1 MVIIANS
8 VIMRPD
14 SVTTFM
20 SKTGF
25 PKILLLVSFISFS
38 VICKYMSTTVHDNG
52 VVEYIF
58 SLVMRLNMTI
68 FTNCDSLILIPVA

>member
-1 MVIIANS
+1 
-8 VIMRPD
+8 MRPD

-38 VICKYMSTTVHDNG
+38 VICKYMSTTVGDND

-58 SLVMRLNMTI
+58 SLVMRLNITI
-68 FTNCDSLILIPVA
+68 FTCCDSLILTPVANH